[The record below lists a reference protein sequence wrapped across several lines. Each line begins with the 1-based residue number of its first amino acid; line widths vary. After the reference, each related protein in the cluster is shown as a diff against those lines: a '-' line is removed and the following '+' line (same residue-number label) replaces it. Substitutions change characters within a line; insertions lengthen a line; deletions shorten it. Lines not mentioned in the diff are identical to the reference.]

1 MDIKKLHQQAEDL
14 REQGKLLGALKLYEE
29 VIVGYQQEKNY
40 SDLIEALSGRA
51 LTYKH
56 FFYLTKDIVFA
67 YLSKSDITTAF
78 EICDNYQLTESQ
90 YKLFFN
96 LGETEI
102 LFQKYSE
109 AVINFQKSI
118 DLYPGDDSQKGRYY
132 EHLGE
137 AQYLNGDT
145 EAGLRSI
152 LLGLDQI
159 RKFKSETDS
168 FLINVWESGCLMK
181 LFSFTK
187 DKKYLDEA
195 QKIIYSN
202 PRLVI
207 RKRQI
212 SELSQN
218 L

>member
-96 LGETEI
+96 LGLVLCKSVFKFI
-102 LFQKYSE
+102 FLFLNNFYS
-109 AVINFQKSI
+109 
-118 DLYPGDDSQKGRYY
+118 
-132 EHLGE
+132 
-137 AQYLNGDT
+137 
-145 EAGLRSI
+145 
-152 LLGLDQI
+152 
-159 RKFKSETDS
+159 
-168 FLINVWESGCLMK
+168 
-181 LFSFTK
+181 
-187 DKKYLDEA
+187 
-195 QKIIYSN
+195 
-202 PRLVI
+202 
-207 RKRQI
+207 
-212 SELSQN
+212 
-218 L
+218 